1 MIVALPYEIRAML
14 QTSGAIVNTGSVGG
28 LVGNVGLAPYI
39 AAKHGVIG
47 LTKVAA
53 FKYGKQ
59 NSS

>member
-1 MIVALPYEIRAML
+1 MIVALPYDLRAML
-14 QTSGAIVNTGSVGG
+14 QTGGAIVDTSVVGG
-28 LVGNVGLAPYI
+28 LIDNVGLAPYI